1 MARLSAD
8 DFNRLQNQLLEL
20 REKNYTLEDS
30 LRKHMKELA
39 ETRTRFK
46 NLSEENDRYQTLVKT
61 SKKAS
66 EVELLMRDNSYLRNK
81 LRDQEEDFRL
91 QNNTLLQELSRLVGE
106 NERYERQV
114 ELLCGNR
121 STGDAADGDHGCTDD
136 SKEVVRLRGEL
147 TVIEKKLYEAE
158 TKAEADGT
166 AMKEKIATLNL
177 QITQLTNVLKT
188 HSIPV
193 DEGEISLSQGGGVSF
208 KKLSL
213 QDDDGLETHPERP
226 AETLQY
232 YQEKT
237 SQLQHE
243 VVTVNT
249 QLREESERASSLK
262 IQKEK
267 LENDLRE
274 ACEQLAEAL
283 AEAEKKSREK
293 ENKETCEAE
302 ERLKEVEAQLRE
314 ELETVQ
320 NTLKETKE
328 NLVQSDSSLTE
339 KTTQC
344 DSLLQAVDQLKEKL
358 EATEK
363 RIEENEMLIQEKE
376 SKLEGIQ
383 EKVDALTEEISNL
396 LEEKEAL
403 VKERD
408 DFQLKVTELST
419 EGESQRG
426 QIDEQTKLAES
437 RKNLIEEMKAH
448 LEEEAQR
455 HKQEVEQLSV
465 RHGEEIAAVSME
477 NQQLKAQLHDVNE
490 KLNEVM
496 DLKENVRSLESQK
509 SQLQEENSKLLGDL
523 EAAHKLTQEE
533 INRVTAEKLQ
543 EMQDM
548 RNSWNEERKDLQTQ
562 LEISNIQRQ
571 ESEEAVEALKRKVSD
586 GEEEQ
591 RIHERKGMTLLK
603 DLKKQLA
610 VERKRADR
618 LQEKLSQLLTDP
630 AQLTAITT
638 MSEVGD
644 DVSSVSSWSMVSGE
658 PRDSSTRENSI
669 IASPQGSPP
678 PGVVTEET
686 ASLVN
691 RLTDLQQQKW
701 QLEERITHLESSCSA
716 MADDLLK
723 KSAIIQHYCM
733 DQKVDSTP
741 STPSSPQAANLGE
754 KLSVRRMLEVV
765 RGHSSEES
773 TKEIN
778 RRLQGLL
785 EETLSKNMQLHQDV
799 DNLSEQVHQLSILA
813 AQKTQ
818 RETSPP
824 ADA

>member
-136 SKEVVRLRGEL
+136 SKEFSSRQVVRLRGEL

-274 ACEQLAEAL
+274 ACEQ
-283 AEAEKKSREK
+283 
-293 ENKETCEAE
+293 
-302 ERLKEVEAQLRE
+302 E

>member
-39 ETRTRFK
+39 ETRTRLK
-46 NLSEENDRYQTLVKT
+46 NLGEENDRYQTLVKT

-121 STGDAADGDHGCTDD
+121 SAEDGADGDHGCTDD
-136 SKEVVRLRGEL
+136 SKEVIRLRGEL
-147 TVIEKKLYEAE
+147 TAIEKKLYESE
-158 TKAEADGT
+158 TKAEADGS
-166 AMKEKIATLNL
+166 AMKDKIAALNL

-226 AETLQY
+226 EETLQY

-243 VVTVNT
+243 VVSANT
-249 QLREESERASSLK
+249 QLREENERASSL
-262 IQKEK
+262 IIEKEK
-267 LENDLRE
+267 LENE
-274 ACEQLAEAL
+274 
-283 AEAEKKSREK
+283 
-293 ENKETCEAE
+293 
-302 ERLKEVEAQLRE
+302 LKEANERE
-314 ELETVQ
+314 ELGTVQ
-320 NTLKETKE
+320 SELKETKE

-363 RIEENEMLIQEKE
+363 RIEENEVLIQEKE

-396 LEEKEAL
+396 LEEKESL
-403 VKERD
+403 VKEKD
-408 DFQLKVTELST
+408 DLQLKVTELSK
-419 EGESQRG
+419 EGESQRA
-426 QIDEQTKLAES
+426 QTEEQTKLAES

-496 DLKENVRSLESQK
+496 DLKENVRSLEGQK
-509 SQLQEENSKLLGDL
+509 SQLQEENTKLLEDL

-548 RNSWNEERKDLQTQ
+548 RNSWDEERKDLQTQ

-571 ESEEAVEALKRKVSD
+571 ESEEAIESLKRKVSD

>member
-39 ETRTRFK
+39 ETRTRLK
-46 NLSEENDRYQTLVKT
+46 NLGEENDRYQTLVKT

-121 STGDAADGDHGCTDD
+121 SAEDGADGDHGCTDD
-136 SKEVVRLRGEL
+136 SKEVIRLRGEL
-147 TVIEKKLYEAE
+147 TAIEKKLYESE
-158 TKAEADGT
+158 TKAEADGS
-166 AMKEKIATLNL
+166 AMKDKIAALNL

-226 AETLQY
+226 EETLQY

-243 VVTVNT
+243 VVSANT
-249 QLREESERASSLK
+249 QLREENERASSL
-262 IQKEK
+262 IIEKEK
-267 LENDLRE
+267 LENELKE
-274 ACEQLAEAL
+274 ANERLAEAL
-283 AEAEKKSREK
+283 AEAERKSRELEQK
-293 ENKETCEAE
+293 KHHEAGKQ
-302 ERLKEVEAQLRE
+302 KEVEAQLRE
-314 ELETVQ
+314 ELGTVQ
-320 NTLKETKE
+320 SELKETKE

-363 RIEENEMLIQEKE
+363 RIEENEVLIQEKE

-396 LEEKEAL
+396 LEEKESL
-403 VKERD
+403 VKEKD
-408 DFQLKVTELST
+408 DLQLKVTELSK
-419 EGESQRG
+419 EGESQRA
-426 QIDEQTKLAES
+426 QTEEQTKLAES

-496 DLKENVRSLESQK
+496 DLKENVRSLEGQK
-509 SQLQEENSKLLGDL
+509 SQLQEENTKLLEDL
-523 EAAHKLTQEE
+523 EAAHKLIQEE

-548 RNSWNEERKDLQTQ
+548 RNSWGEERKDLQTQ

-571 ESEEAVEALKRKVSD
+571 ESEEAIESLKRKVSD